1 MRFIQRAWARLR
13 AALGREE
20 SARDAE
26 RRRIAADLHDGP
38 LQSLI
43 ALEMRLAAAKTLLER
58 DPGAALKELSE
69 LAALASRVV
78 AELRAF
84 QRTLA
89 PPPAELSDLAAL
101 ARRLVE
107 DFAAS
112 SGLKVRLQAPDR
124 TLSATPETCLEFAQ
138 ILREALANIRKHARA
153 SRVAVSLAAGGTL
166 IIEDDGTG
174 FPFAGKYT
182 LEELE
187 ALGCGPR
194 SIIQRVRNLRGGLT
208 LESQPERGSRLEIR
222 IPS

>member
-43 ALEMRLAAAKTLLER
+43 GLEMRLAAAKNLIER
-58 DPGAALKELSE
+58 DPGAALNELREAAS
-69 LAALASRVV
+69 LAARVV

-84 QRTLA
+84 QRTLT
-89 PPPAELSDLAAL
+89 PPPMELGDLAAL

-107 DFAAS
+107 DFGRETGLRVRFEAHAAP
-112 SGLKVRLQAPDR
+112 LNAP
-124 TLSATPETCLEFAQ
+124 PETCLEFAQ
-138 ILREALANIRKHARA
+138 ILREALANIRKHAHA
-153 SRVAVSLAAGGTL
+153 SRVAVTLAAGGEA
-166 IIEDDGTG
+166 IIEDDGVG
-174 FPFAGKYT
+174 FPFQGKYA

-194 SIIQRVRNLRGGLT
+194 SIIERVRNLRGEFT
-208 LESQPERGSRLEIR
+208 LASQPGRGSRLEIR